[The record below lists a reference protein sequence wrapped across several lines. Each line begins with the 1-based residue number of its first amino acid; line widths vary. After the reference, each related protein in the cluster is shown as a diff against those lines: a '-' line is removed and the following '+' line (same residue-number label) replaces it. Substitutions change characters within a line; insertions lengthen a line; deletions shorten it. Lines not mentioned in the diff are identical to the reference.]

1 MRNKEDNAVQ
11 DVTRTN
17 EEAVFEELE
26 IHDNVKASLA
36 HDFILVCIPCGSEPA
51 KARSSWCRKVC
62 AVFID
67 DAKLRTSSEKQVC
80 QDEYEEQY
88 HVCSNADGKSNVS
101 RFLSLVY
108 AEDGSTVH
116 LKRAVRFHLK
126 NVDVS
131 YVDAL

>member
-62 AVFID
+62 AIRVD
-67 DAKLRTSSEKQVC
+67 LSEHF
-80 QDEYEEQY
+80 DLNSEERIEIG
-88 HVCSNADGKSNVS
+88 AMLDRMRAIAFTRRRS
-101 RFLSLVY
+101 R
-108 AEDGSTVH
+108 
-116 LKRAVRFHLK
+116 
-126 NVDVS
+126 
-131 YVDAL
+131 